1 VPAERPVELL
11 VDVVAAD
18 DHRRSL
24 EAIRDRLAAF
34 LDGLSDRQ
42 VVHAAP
48 LAKQL
53 TDTLTQLAA
62 LGDPKAPADS
72 VEDAEAAVQEK
83 LRLVQ

>member
-1 VPAERPVELL
+1 MPAERPVEYLA
-11 VDVVAAD
+11 DVVAEN

-24 EAIRDRLAAF
+24 EAVRDRLAGF
-34 LDGLSDRQ
+34 LDGLSERQ

-53 TDTLTQLAA
+53 TETLNQLAE
-62 LGDPKAPADS
+62 LGDPEAPADS
-72 VEDAEAAVQEK
+72 VENAQSAIDAK